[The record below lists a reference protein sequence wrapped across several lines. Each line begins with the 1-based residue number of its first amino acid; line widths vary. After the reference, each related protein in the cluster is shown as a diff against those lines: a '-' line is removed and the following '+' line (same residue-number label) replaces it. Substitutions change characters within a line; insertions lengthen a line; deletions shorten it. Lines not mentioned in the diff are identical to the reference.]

1 MYRLMLLDLNVVVIF
16 IYSIF
21 CSALFVVVV
30 ENHSYTKIGMVFLES
45 SLCFSSQMV
54 FPGKKWV

>member
-21 CSALFVVVV
+21 CSALFFFVV
-30 ENHSYTKIGMVFLES
+30 ENHSYTKIGMVFLVS
-45 SLCFSSQMV
+45 SLCFSS
-54 FPGKKWV
+54 